1 MFVLGLNTRTPEWM
15 LVPGQGVRR
24 KKKKF
29 KPPIKQPE
37 EDSDLK
43 SRLPK
48 GWSTYTAE
56 DINRPKRKP
65 RPRDASPEWRPPPEE
80 YKNWYKMPSGASNMH
95 GPYLAEIHQLSCEM
109 RSIEES
115 MMKPES
121 STSTD
126 VKKTKKVTAV
136 PKTKSTKKFN
146 NPLKPQKKV
155 PEAQHKFGAQVRKK
169 KVR

>member
-1 MFVLGLNTRTPEWM
+1 MSAGL
-15 LVPGQGVRR
+15 GQGVRR

-56 DINRPKRKP
+56 DLNRPKRKP

-95 GPYLAEIHQLSCEM
+95 GPYLAEIHQLASEM

-115 MMKPES
+115 MMKPGS
-121 STSTD
+121 STSVD
-126 VKKTKKVTAV
+126 VKSFKKTKKVTAV
-136 PKTKSTKKFN
+136 PKNKSTKKFN

-155 PEAQHKFGAQVRKK
+155 PEAQHKYEAQARNKK